1 MHAAFASTPT
11 RSAQWGFFSIARLLR
26 TVVVFLAVLLLAIA
40 SLLLVRRVTGAL
52 EAPLP
57 GFCLTILGALLGALI
72 AAAGWIEGGFGT
84 PQVDSGIDFL
94 RRWPFARILL
104 SVAILITGVAVSLPE
119 ASVMALFGF
128 WILASVGA
136 IAAWCRLPQEAR
148 ADPCRL
154 FEATKAVGASF
165 GSSAADPPGLAA
177 GCTGVDC
184 DGDEEGEEDTESEQL
199 LPEHI
204 SQRVVRARD
213 ERDAEVVFG
222 TVRCSFAPG
231 QRQQSIHLAF
241 CPPLQKLGQL
251 ATDQVAGPAVQ
262 IKTVTAETFG
272 VGLEAKLASPSKEPT
287 EVQIQFFAFEKS
299 PDDRDE

>member
-1 MHAAFASTPT
+1 MFT
-11 RSAQWGFFSIARLLR
+11 
-26 TVVVFLAVLLLAIA
+26 AVLLLATA
-40 SLLLVRRVTGAL
+40 SWLLVRRVSGAL
-52 EAPLP
+52 QSPLP
-57 GFCLTILGALLGALI
+57 GFFLPILGGLFGALI
-72 AAAGWIEGGFGT
+72 AAAGWIEGGFGRT
-84 PQVDSGIDFL
+84 RVDSGIESV
-94 RRWPFARILL
+94 RRWPYCRLLL
-104 SVAILITGVAVSLPE
+104 SFAILVAGVAVSLPE
-119 ASVMALFGF
+119 ASVTALFGF
-128 WILASVGA
+128 WTLALVGA
-136 IAAWCRLPQEAR
+136 IAGWCRLPTWSKADIRGRDEANKTVTER
-148 ADPCRL
+148 LGAPTLDPTG
-154 FEATKAVGASF
+154 FATGCVGI
-165 GSSAADPPGLAA
+165 
-177 GCTGVDC
+177 DC
-184 DGDEEGEEDTESEQL
+184 ESDEEGEEEGEEDVESEQL
-199 LPEHI
+199 LPVHV

-241 CPPLQKLGQL
+241 CPPLRKLAQL

>member
-1 MHAAFASTPT
+1 MHAVFASTPT
-11 RSAQWGFFSIARLLR
+11 RSAQWGFFSIARLFR
-26 TVVVFLAVLLLAIA
+26 IVVLFTAFLLLATA
-40 SLLLVRRVTGAL
+40 ALLLVRRVSGAL
-52 EAPLP
+52 QAPLP
-57 GFCLTILGALLGALI
+57 GFCLPMLGALFGALI
-72 AAAGWIEGGFGT
+72 AAAGWIEGRFCT
-84 PQVDSGIDFL
+84 TRVDSGIESL
-94 RRWPFARILL
+94 RRWPYSRLLL
-104 SVAILITGVAVSLPE
+104 SGAILVAGVAVSLPE
-119 ASVMALFGF
+119 ASVTALFGF
-128 WILASVGA
+128 WTLAFVGA
-136 IAAWCRLPQEAR
+136 IAAWCRLPTWSKADIRHRDEANKT
-148 ADPCRL
+148 ATERL
-154 FEATKAVGASF
+154 GAS
-165 GSSAADPPGLAA
+165 SPDPAGFAA
-177 GCTGVDC
+177 GFVGIDC
-184 DGDEEGEEDTESEQL
+184 EGDEEGEEDVESEQL
-199 LPEHI
+199 LPEHV

-241 CPPLQKLGQL
+241 CPPLQKLAQL